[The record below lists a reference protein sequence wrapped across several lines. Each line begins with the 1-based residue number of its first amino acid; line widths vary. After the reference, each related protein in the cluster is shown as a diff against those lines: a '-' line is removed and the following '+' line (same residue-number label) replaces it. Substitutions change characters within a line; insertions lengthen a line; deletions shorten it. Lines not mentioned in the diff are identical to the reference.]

1 MEKKGGERRKEYIY
15 TYMCTEYTNAHR
27 GIEKEDGR
35 KRKRGMDDWVILCED
50 WCLLEKING

>member
-50 WCLLEKING
+50 

>member
-1 MEKKGGERRKEYIY
+1 MEKNGGRNIYI
-15 TYMCTEYTNAHR
+15 CTRTNAHR
-27 GIEKEDGR
+27 GIGKEDGR